1 MCNRMGPNL
10 VFPGDWFIVFGTSI
24 GSLLSEGASWD
35 RLVQSGRVS
44 T

>member
-1 MCNRMGPNL
+1 MRDRRGPNL
-10 VFPGDWFIVFGTSI
+10 VLPGDWFIDFGTSI
-24 GSLLSEGASWD
+24 GSLLSEGASRD